1 MLKVFS
7 TLMRSTWLLVASS
20 VLLITLIG
28 AVTACFELEKLTKN
42 DAKAPVVLFS
52 DYEKF
57 TEYVNGDSVDKEKE
71 KFQEKFFEVFPI
83 ILKNVSDYAAAT
95 NQLAV
100 NPEVFERQLFMVAVE
115 FNHEMGMAYLD
126 QLVDATS
133 ELSEYSDE
141 LKADNTKKVIDWTEF
156 MNWFNYDFEYQ
167 FEENKVYS
175 DINSSK
181 SLVIEISLL
190 TKIIAG
196 GTILILVVVLIVI
209 SLLYKREEKILDES
223 DEAALVEEEVV
234 VKDETVDV
242 KSEDITEE
250 VSEPKAE
257 VVEEVEEEK
266 ERVIEVA
273 DPLNVTV
280 TLVEIGNRTETQK
293 IVREITGMTVKDTK
307 NAMDTLPLVIK
318 EGISKEE
325 AIELEKQFEN
335 TNSIIEIK

>member
-7 TLMRSTWLLVASS
+7 TLMRSTSLLVASS

-28 AVTACFELEKLTKN
+28 AITACFELEKLTKN
-42 DAKAPVVLFS
+42 DAKAPIVSFS
-52 DYEKF
+52 EYEKF
-57 TEYVNGDSVDKEKE
+57 TEFINGDIVDKEKE
-71 KFQEKFFEVFPI
+71 KFQEMFFEVFPV

-115 FNHEMGMAYLD
+115 YNHEMGMAYLE

-133 ELSEYSDE
+133 ELMKYSDE

-196 GTILILVVVLIVI
+196 GTVLILIVILIVI

-223 DEAALVEEEVV
+223 EESEVVEEVI
-234 VKDETVDV
+234 VKDETVDTV
-242 KSEDITEE
+242 VEDITEDVTE
-250 VSEPKAE
+250 IKEDIIETEKNSDTQESESD
-257 VVEEVEEEK
+257 
-266 ERVIEVA
+266 I
-273 DPLNVTV
+273 VTV
-280 TLVEIGNRTETQK
+280 SLIEIGNRTETQK
-293 IVREITGMTVKDTK
+293 IVREITGLTVKDTK
-307 NAMDTLPLVIK
+307 TAMETLPLVIK

-325 AIELEKQFEN
+325 AIELKKQFEN

>member
-7 TLMRSTWLLVASS
+7 TLVRSTWLLVASS

-28 AVTACFELEKLTKN
+28 AITACFELEKLTKN
-42 DAKAPVVLFS
+42 DAKAPIVSFAE
-52 DYEKF
+52 YEKF
-57 TEYVNGDSVDKEKE
+57 TAYVNGDAIDKEKE
-71 KFQEKFFEVFPI
+71 KFQEKFFEVFPT

-115 FNHEMGMAYLD
+115 YNHEMGMDYLE

-133 ELSEYSDE
+133 ELSEYSNE

-167 FEENKVYS
+167 FEENKNYS

-196 GTILILVVVLIVI
+196 GTILIIVVVLIVI
-209 SLLYKREEKILDES
+209 SLLYKREEKILDDS
-223 DEAALVEEEVV
+223 DESEVTTEELVKEEEVV
-234 VKDETVDV
+234 EV

-250 VSEPKAE
+250 VSDVQED
-257 VVEEVEEEK
+257 VTEESSE
-266 ERVIEVA
+266 IEVA
-273 DPLNVTV
+273 DVNNVTV
-280 TLVEIGNRTETQK
+280 TLIEIGNKTETQK
-293 IVREITGMTVKDTK
+293 VVREITGLTVKDTK
-307 NAMDTLPLVIK
+307 TAMETLPLVIK
-318 EGISKEE
+318 EGISKDE
-325 AIELEKQFEN
+325 AIELLKQFEN